1 MHRVKINKN
10 IFIKSIIFVTSLL
23 ILFRSVNRTIS
34 DYDSY
39 RRGGKLILNDFIN
52 VIDKLPYDS
61 SWGNFENRGSNGPIW
76 LLFISPFEL
85 VPYTPAIILFRLVV
99 IISSFILIK
108 KVATEL
114 EFNKDLLVLF
124 SFVIMLFPFRFLVN
138 TSQGSTIA
146 YLVGVYSLILLLKE
160 NLRNIDFFLIGF
172 AIVLCIN
179 YKPHLFIPFT
189 VWLFVNKK
197 IKIMLSALIVGIVLE
212 FILYFNAPNST
223 QLSWLKYLLARSD
236 HIDQASYQLKYGPL
250 TLIYEFFKLNTTW
263 IYIISFLMLFL
274 MGFYFN
280 KIPCNFRSGLT
291 AMSLGVFIGPYS
303 PTHDQ
308 TLIAL
313 IFGIIFVNYNLRNKF
328 NILIFLP
335 LLFWIYPSEF
345 TILKQLI
352 IFLVYAM
359 IVLFLSNFI
368 NFFIFTILFIV
379 NECFFFN
386 WLNSEAIYLVTGL
399 GALFTLPFIN
409 RFQTLTFKSNKV

>member
-39 RRGGKLILNDFIN
+39 RRGGKLILNDFLN

-61 SWGNFENRGSNGPIW
+61 SWGNFENRAGNGPIW
-76 LLFISPFEL
+76 LLFVSPFEL

-99 IISSFILIK
+99 IISLFILIN
-108 KVATEL
+108 KVVTEL
-114 EFNKDLLVLF
+114 EFNKDLLVLV

-172 AIVLCIN
+172 GIVLCMN
-179 YKPHLFIPFT
+179 YKPHLFIPFA
-189 VWLFVNKK
+189 VWLFVHKK
-197 IKIMLSALIVGIVLE
+197 IKIMLSALTVGIVLE
-212 FILYFNAPNST
+212 LILYFTAPNST
-223 QLSWLKYLLARSD
+223 QLLWLKYLLARSD
-236 HIDQASYQLKYGPL
+236 HIDQANYQLKYGPL

-263 IYIISFLMLFL
+263 IYVLSLLILFL
-274 MGFYFN
+274 MGVYFN
-280 KIPCNFRSGLT
+280 KISYNFRSGLT
-291 AMSLGVFIGPYS
+291 AMSLGVFVGPYS

-313 IFGIIFVNYNLRNKF
+313 IFGIIFVNYYLRNKF
-328 NILIFLP
+328 NVLIFLP

-345 TILKQLI
+345 TISKQFI
-352 IFLVYAM
+352 IFLIYAM

-368 NFFIFTILFIV
+368 NFFIFTILFII
-379 NECFFFN
+379 NEFIFFN
-386 WLNSEAIYLVTGL
+386 WLNSDSIYIVTGL
-399 GALFTLPFIN
+399 GALFILPFIN
-409 RFQTLTFKSNKV
+409 QFQTLTFKNN

>member
-39 RRGGKLILNDFIN
+39 RRGGKLILNDFLN

-61 SWGNFENRGSNGPIW
+61 SWGNFENRAGNGPIW
-76 LLFISPFEL
+76 LLFVSPFEL

-99 IISSFILIK
+99 IISLFILIN
-108 KVATEL
+108 KVVTEL

-172 AIVLCIN
+172 GIVLCMN
-179 YKPHLFIPFT
+179 YKPHLFIPFA

-197 IKIMLSALIVGIVLE
+197 IKIMLSALTVGIVLE
-212 FILYFNAPNST
+212 LILYFTAPNST
-223 QLSWLKYLLARSD
+223 QLLWLKYLLARSD
-236 HIDQASYQLKYGPL
+236 HIDQANYQLKYGPL

-263 IYIISFLMLFL
+263 IYVLSLLILFL
-274 MGFYFN
+274 MGVYFN
-280 KIPCNFRSGLT
+280 KIPYNFRSGLT
-291 AMSLGVFIGPYS
+291 AMSLGVFVGPYS

-313 IFGIIFVNYNLRNKF
+313 IFGIIFVNYYLKNKF
-328 NILIFLP
+328 NVLIFLP

-345 TILKQLI
+345 TISKQFI
-352 IFLVYAM
+352 IFLIYAM

-368 NFFIFTILFIV
+368 NFFIFTILFII
-379 NECFFFN
+379 NEFIFFN
-386 WLNSEAIYLVTGL
+386 WLNSDSIYIVTGL
-399 GALFTLPFIN
+399 GALFILPFIN
-409 RFQTLTFKSNKV
+409 QFQTLTFKNN